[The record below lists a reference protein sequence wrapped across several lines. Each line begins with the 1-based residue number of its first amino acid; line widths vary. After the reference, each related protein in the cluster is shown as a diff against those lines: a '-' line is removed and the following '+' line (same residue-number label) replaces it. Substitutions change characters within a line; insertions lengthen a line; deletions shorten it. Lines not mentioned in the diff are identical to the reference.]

1 MRGPAVSTQV
11 RFVLTIVLSLAILTV
26 YGMLRPRPA
35 ELPKA
40 ETPAVAADEGA
51 GSASPGDGAAEGG
64 APAEQAPVDAAP
76 VESTPDEV
84 PARHDAIRTELLAL
98 DLSNQAVGVRG
109 LVEHVRLLS
118 PQFADHPTGE
128 DPFDLGNAGTFAI
141 AVYDREAEAP
151 AIAKTGGFRVLEAT
165 ASRYVAERTED
176 GIRTEVRLEALD
188 GYEGRLE
195 IVVENRRSRPFEHHL
210 ELVTRI
216 GVGES
221 RYDVRRGLCR
231 TGEDLEEIESD
242 DVEEAP
248 VRVRGDVRWGGSDGK
263 YFTSLIVGEAAF
275 ASCEV
280 TRNEAGDRLQT
291 TLRTE
296 GVVSQP
302 GARAV
307 YRFGWYVGAKELER
321 LQAFAAVD
329 LKEGSLEEAIEW
341 GYLGAVSEGLGK
353 VLLRLLRWIHGWA
366 GSWGLSILLLTVM
379 VKLVTLPL
387 TLKQMASMRRMK
399 EIQPEINRIKEKYA
413 DDRVRQ
419 GQELQALFAR
429 SGVHPLAGCL
439 PMLIQI
445 PVWFALY
452 SMLLSAVELVHQ
464 PFLWLPD
471 LTTQDPYFV
480 LPVAIGGAMYLQNR
494 MMPNTMDEAQ
504 AKMMRTIM
512 PVMFTAI
519 MLFLP
524 AGLGVYILTNI
535 VLSVL
540 QTAIQMR
547 SKTDAEPASA

>member
-1 MRGPAVSTQV
+1 MSTQV
-11 RFVLTIVLSLAILTV
+11 RLILTIVLSLAILTV
-26 YGMLRPRPA
+26 YGMLRPRP
-35 ELPKA
+35 E
-40 ETPAVAADEGA
+40 PAP
-51 GSASPGDGAAEGG
+51 PGDGASEAK
-64 APAEQAPVDAAP
+64 ARPAEPAAP
-76 VESTPDEV
+76 PPAEATPPPPPTPADV
-84 PARHDAIRTELLAL
+84 PAVEHAVETDLLTLEVA
-98 DLSNQAVGVRG
+98 NTAVGRDGIVR
-109 LVEHVRLLS
+109 HVRLRS
-118 PQFADHPTGE
+118 PQFAGHATAS
-128 DPFDLGNAGTFAI
+128 DPFDLGDAATFA
-141 AVYDREAEAP
+141 VTVVDRDAEQP
-151 AIAKTGGFRVLEAT
+151 AIAKAAAYTVRERTKDRFVL
-165 ASRYVAERTED
+165 ERTE
-176 GIRTEVRLEALD
+176 GGVRTTIALRAQS
-188 GYEGRLE
+188 GYEGVLD
-195 IVVENRRSRPFEHHL
+195 VTVENLRAAPLAYHL
-210 ELVTRI
+210 DLATRI
-216 GVGES
+216 GTSDS

-231 TGEDLEEIESD
+231 TDEDLETAD
-242 DVEEAP
+242 AGDVEEAP
-248 VRVRGDVRWGGSDGK
+248 VRVRGTVAWGGSDGK
-263 YFTSLIVGEAAF
+263 YFTTLLVGEAPF

-280 TRNEAGDRLQT
+280 DREADGTRLRT

-296 GVVSQP
+296 AATIPAG
-302 GARAV
+302 GRAEH
-307 YRFGWYVGAKELER
+307 RFGWYVGAKELER
-321 LQAFAAVD
+321 LQAFAAVTPAA
-329 LKEGSLEEAIEW
+329 GSLEEAIDW
-341 GYLGAVSEGLGK
+341 GYLGSVSEVLGK

-366 GSWGLSILLLTVM
+366 GSWGVAILLLTVF

-419 GQELQALFAR
+419 GQEMQALFAR

-452 SMLLSAVELVHQ
+452 SMLLTAVELVHQ

-471 LTTQDPYFV
+471 LTRQDPYFV
-480 LPVAIGGAMYLQNR
+480 LPVGIGAAMYLQNR

-535 VLSVL
+535 VLSVI

-547 SKTDAEPASA
+547 VGASPAQAG